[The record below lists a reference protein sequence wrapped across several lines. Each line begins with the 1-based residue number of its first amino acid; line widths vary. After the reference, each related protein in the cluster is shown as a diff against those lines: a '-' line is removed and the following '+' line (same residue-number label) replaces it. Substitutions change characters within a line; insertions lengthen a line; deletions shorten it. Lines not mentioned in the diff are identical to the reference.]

1 MTEGPLTHS
10 TFSLD
15 RDYAV
20 PPEKVFRAFSDPET
34 KARWFGGPESVWRR
48 VSADMDF
55 REGGHEHSEGVL
67 ANGATTTRFDAT
79 YHEIVEDRRIVYDY
93 EMRIN
98 GERISVSLAT
108 IELSPTAIG
117 THLVITEQ
125 GVYFDEQDGM
135 HERENGTRQLLESIA
150 QLFEG

>member
-1 MTEGPLTHS
+1 MTERPLTHS

-20 PPEKVFRAFSDPET
+20 SPAKVFQAFADPDM
-34 KARWFGGPESVWRR
+34 KARWFGGPEGVWRR
-48 VSADMDF
+48 VSSDMDF
-55 REGGHEHSEGVL
+55 REGGHEHSEGVF
-67 ANGATTTRFDAT
+67 GGHTTTRFDAT
-79 YHEIVEDRRIVYDY
+79 YHEIINDERIVYDY

-98 GERISVSLAT
+98 GQRISVTLAT

-125 GVYFDEQDGM
+125 GVYFDEQDDSR
-135 HERENGTRQLLESIA
+135 ERERGTRELLEAIA
-150 QLFEG
+150 RLFDD

>member
-1 MTEGPLTHS
+1 MTEHPLSHS

-20 PPEKVFRAFSDPET
+20 PPEKVFQAFADPDV
-34 KARWFGGPESVWRR
+34 KARWFGGPEGVWRR
-48 VSADMDF
+48 VSTDMDF
-55 REGGHEHSEGVL
+55 REGGHEHSEG
-67 ANGATTTRFDAT
+67 AFGEHTTTRFDAT
-79 YHEIVEDRRIVYDY
+79 YHEIIKDRRIVYDY

-98 GERISVSLAT
+98 AERISVSLAT

-125 GVYFDEQDGM
+125 GVYFDAQDGS
-135 HERENGTRQLLESIA
+135 HERDEGTRQLLESIA
-150 QLFEG
+150 RLFED

>member
-1 MTEGPLTHS
+1 MTDYPLTHS

-20 PPEKVFRAFSDPET
+20 PPEKVFHAFADAAT
-34 KARWFGGPESVWRR
+34 KVRWFGGPEGVWRR

-55 REGGHEHSEGVL
+55 REGGHEHSEGVF
-67 ANGATTTRFDAT
+67 AEGETTTRFDAT
-79 YHEIVEDRRIVYDY
+79 YHEIIEDRRIVYDY

-125 GVYFDEQDGM
+125 GVYFDEQDGSQ
-135 HERENGTRQLLESIA
+135 EREEGTRQLLESIA
-150 QLFEG
+150 RLFED